1 MEIILMAALL
11 ALFGLSLWAL
21 SLRRRLQRLEAT
33 THGLLAEMGAQPAA
47 LKNEFAQ
54 LKPML
59 LTVEIL
65 NPMELARKES
75 WFAGAFGSITPQLV
89 QQIVYRRTRS
99 IMLDM
104 LEQFQVK
111 AEVRLHGGK

>member
-1 MEIILMAALL
+1 MNVILIAALL
-11 ALFGLSLWAL
+11 TALGLLLWTL

-33 THGLLAEMGAQPAA
+33 TRELLAELGAQPAA
-47 LKNEFAQ
+47 LKQELAAV
-54 LKPML
+54 KPML

-89 QQIVYRRTRS
+89 QQIVYRRTRT
-99 IMLDM
+99 IMLGM
-104 LEQFQVK
+104 LDQFHVK
-111 AEVRLHGGK
+111 AEVRLRAGK